1 MRKANEINDFVDE
14 DYSEDEDIEIEND
27 NQQHVQVIPPPTS
40 RSIIIN
46 SITPTVV
53 TVTTTTLS
61 AINNQRIEAIGSKT
75 SNDEYTSIS
84 SSSCHLVPMF
94 ISLLLSFTS
103 LYRCSYVNHFL
114 F

>member
-1 MRKANEINDFVDE
+1 MRKANELNDFIDE

-53 TVTTTTLS
+53 TVTTTLS
-61 AINNQRIEAIGSKT
+61 AINNQRIEAMESKT
-75 SNDEYTSIS
+75 SKIS
-84 SSSCHLVPMF
+84 SSASHLVPMF